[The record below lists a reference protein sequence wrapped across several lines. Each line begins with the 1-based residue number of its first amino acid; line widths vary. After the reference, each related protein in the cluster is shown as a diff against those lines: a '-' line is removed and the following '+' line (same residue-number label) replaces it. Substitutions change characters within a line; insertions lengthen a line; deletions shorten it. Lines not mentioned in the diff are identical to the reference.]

1 MNTKYGMGITEIP
14 SNVTT
19 KLPFFMVMETPYSV
33 MRNEILTLD
42 IAFFNNINKDQ
53 SIVIT
58 ITKTDRFEGV
68 DLAKLGW
75 TSKQIT
81 N

>member
-14 SNVTT
+14 SNITT

-42 IAFFNNINKDQ
+42 IAFYNNNKKDQ

-58 ITKTDRFEGV
+58 SSKTDRFEGV
-68 DLAKLGW
+68 DLSNLGW